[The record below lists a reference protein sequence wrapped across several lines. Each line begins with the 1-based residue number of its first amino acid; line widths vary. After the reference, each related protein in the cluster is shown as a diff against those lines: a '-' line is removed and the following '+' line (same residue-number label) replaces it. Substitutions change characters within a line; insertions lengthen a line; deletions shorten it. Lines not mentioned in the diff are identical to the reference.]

1 MTQEHPITPS
11 DALVQQWFL
20 NAKAL
25 PPNQWVTDIAHEA
38 ARWGADQQLEQDATW
53 LDTKALF
60 SRSLTVT
67 PPGDVLRQAMRPK
80 PPIDRRIEK
89 VRQETE
95 AIQKANTELKRLYD
109 NNDEGMKI
117 LADS

>member
-1 MTQEHPITPS
+1 MTQEHPVTPS

-25 PPNQWVTDIAHEA
+25 PPNQWVIDIAHEA
-38 ARWGADQQLEQDATW
+38 AHWGADQQLEQDATW

-80 PPIDRRIEK
+80 PLSLKEEALKALDSFEGFTGSLEEVDIIRRALE
-89 VRQETE
+89 Q
-95 AIQKANTELKRLYD
+95 LD
-109 NNDEGMKI
+109 D
-117 LADS
+117 